1 MCESVN
7 SILKDDP
14 RENIQKQTKL
24 ANTVTSIVLVLLN

>member
-14 RENIQKQTKL
+14 RENIQEQAKL
-24 ANTVTSIVLVLLN
+24 ANTVISVVLVLLN